1 MGDVPPPWG
10 GSVCLSAREYHKMS
24 IFLCPTQTW
33 VEGFPDPYPFFRTPQ
48 ELQRCQGDATRRG
61 EEETPSN
68 SNPIKLQPVPPP
80 QGSAMSPTPQTHPA
94 TGTAQ
99 RGDTR
104 LGVIEP
110 GSFIYTV
117 KVTSNFLRLSCSSAI
132 KSWRGRS
139 SLLTRP
145 RRGHLGQP
153 LPGHA
158 RPAALVQLPARLG
171 YYRS

>member
-1 MGDVPPPWG
+1 MSPHHGEG
-10 GSVCLSAREYHKMS
+10 QCVCLHVNIIKCPFSCVLHRHGLRA
-24 IFLCPTQTW
+24 FL
-33 VEGFPDPYPFFRTPQ
+33 TPIHFLGHPRNYRDVKEMQ
-48 ELQRCQGDATRRG
+48 PG